1 MAQGVPVTYVPAR
14 NALFLSLALAW
25 AETLQA
31 TDIFIGVN
39 ALDYSGYPDCRPGF
53 IKAFEEVANQS
64 TCLGTYEGRS
74 FTIHAPLMTLTKAQ
88 IITEGARLGLNYG
101 LTLSCYDPTPEGL
114 ACGRCDSCQLRLKG
128 FAEAGLR
135 DPLPYFP
142 G

>member
-1 MAQGVPVTYVPAR
+1 
-14 NALFLSLALAW
+14 
-25 AETLQA
+25 
-31 TDIFIGVN
+31 
-39 ALDYSGYPDCRPGF
+39 
-53 IKAFEEVANQS
+53 
-64 TCLGTYEGRS
+64 
-74 FTIHAPLMTLTKAQ
+74 MTLTKAQ